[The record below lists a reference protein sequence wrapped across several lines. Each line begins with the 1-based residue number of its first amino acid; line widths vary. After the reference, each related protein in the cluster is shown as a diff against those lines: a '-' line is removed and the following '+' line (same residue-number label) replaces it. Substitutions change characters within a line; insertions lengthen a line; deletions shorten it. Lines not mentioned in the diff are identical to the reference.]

1 MLILGLLALVGVL
14 AGTGGATD
22 PPGTVVMSGLDNPR
36 GLAFGPE
43 GGLYVAEAG
52 RGGPG
57 PCEVIRG
64 ELQCVGDS
72 GAVSR
77 LWGGTQER
85 IATGLPSYAPESG
98 AGATGPH
105 DISLARTRQRLRDDR
120 PWREPGPASGHR

>member
-1 MLILGLLALVGVL
+1 MRLPPTVLSLTVGKKGRDLGRNIRLLALIVGLVAVL
-14 AGTGGATD
+14 GAFAGTSGATD

-57 PCEVIRG
+57 PPCEMIRG
-64 ELQCVGDS
+64 QLQCVGTS

-77 LWGGTQER
+77 LWHGAQER
-85 IATGLPSYAPESG
+85 ISTGLPS
-98 AGATGPH
+98 
-105 DISLARTRQRLRDDR
+105 
-120 PWREPGPASGHR
+120 